1 MRCQC
6 EVIEH
11 HITGKHSGA
20 GPSTGGFLERQQ
32 KSLGRCVFKAFSGR
46 DNHLCTVSFDTDKK
60 RKRREILGAQ
70 EGSGRDICQCDALEP
85 HITRELRG
93 AVPFA
98 GGCLELYKK
107 AWSVLCSKAFSDQV

>member
-11 HITGKHSGA
+11 RITGKHSGA

-60 RKRREILGAQ
+60 RKRREILGHRK
-70 EGSGRDICQCDALEP
+70 GVVGIYVNVML
-85 HITRELRG
+85 
-93 AVPFA
+93 
-98 GGCLELYKK
+98 
-107 AWSVLCSKAFSDQV
+107 

>member
-11 HITGKHSGA
+11 RITGKHSGA

-60 RKRREILGAQ
+60 RKRREILGHRKGVSSKCQ
-70 EGSGRDICQCDALEP
+70 EESVETCIALKFSGAALSISGFLERLQKPLWKMSCQDIQ
-85 HITRELRG
+85 
-93 AVPFA
+93 
-98 GGCLELYKK
+98 
-107 AWSVLCSKAFSDQV
+107 

>member
-11 HITGKHSGA
+11 RITGKHSGA

-46 DNHLCTVSFDTDKK
+46 DNHLCTVK
-60 RKRREILGAQ
+60 
-70 EGSGRDICQCDALEP
+70 P
-85 HITRELRG
+85 HITRELSG

-107 AWSVLCSKAFSDQV
+107 AWSVLCSKAFSDRV